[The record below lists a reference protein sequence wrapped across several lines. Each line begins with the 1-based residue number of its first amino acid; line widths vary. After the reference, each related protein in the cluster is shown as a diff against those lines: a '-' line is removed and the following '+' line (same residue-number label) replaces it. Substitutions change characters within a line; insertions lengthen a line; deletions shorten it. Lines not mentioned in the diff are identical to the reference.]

1 MLSKTELKELTRE
14 EAVIKLRDN
23 EEALMNLRFQ
33 LTLQQLD
40 NPLQIK
46 KVKKEIAQLK
56 TILRE
61 YELGKR

>member
-1 MLSKTELKELTRE
+1 MLSKMELKELTQE